1 MQAAILCLGK
11 LREKH
16 WRQAADEYLKR
27 LSRYGRVEEIELADE
42 PEPAEDNE
50 ALARQVMDREAAKLL
65 GRLKPGDYVIALC
78 IDGKQWDS
86 VDFAN
91 HLTELPQ
98 KGYQR
103 IVFMI
108 GGSLGLGE
116 AAVSR
121 SDEKM
126 SLSKMTFPH
135 QLARVLLLEQIYRA
149 AKISAGE
156 RYHK

>member
-1 MQAAILCLGK
+1 MQAAVICLGK

-16 WRQAADEYLKR
+16 WRSAADEYLKR
-27 LSRYGRVEEIELADE
+27 LTRYGRVEEIELPDE
-42 PEPAEDNE
+42 PEPADESE
-50 ALARQVMDREAAKLL
+50 ALCRQVMDKEAARIL
-65 GRLKPGDYVIALC
+65 GRIKPGDYVIALC

-86 VDFAN
+86 AEMAKHVGW
-91 HLTELPQ
+91 LPQ

-103 IVFMI
+103 IVFVI
-108 GGSLGLGE
+108 GGSLGLGQSVMQR
-116 AAVSR
+116 A
-121 SDEKM
+121 DEKL

-149 AKISAGE
+149 AKINAGE

>member
-27 LSRYGRVEEIELADE
+27 LGRYGRLEEIELDDE
-42 PEPAEDNE
+42 PEPAQESL
-50 ALARQVMDREAAKLL
+50 ALCLKVMEREAARLL
-65 GRLKPGDYVIALC
+65 SKVRPDDYVIALC
-78 IDGKQWDS
+78 IDGQQWDS
-86 VDFAN
+86 PAFSR
-91 HLTELPQ
+91 HLEQLQ
-98 KGYQR
+98 GEHGR
-103 IVFMI
+103 LVFLI

-116 AAVSR
+116 SALKRANER
-121 SDEKM
+121 M
-126 SLSKMTFPH
+126 SLSAMTFPH
-135 QLARVLLLEQIYRA
+135 QLARVLLMEQLYRA

>member
-1 MQAAILCLGK
+1 MQTAVLCLGK

-42 PEPAEDNE
+42 PEPSEENE
-50 ALARQVMDREAAKLL
+50 ALSRQVLDREAA
-65 GRLKPGDYVIALC
+65 RLVARIKPGDYVIALC

-86 VDFAN
+86 VDFSR
-91 HLTELPQ
+91 HLSELPQ

-103 IVFMI
+103 TVFVI

-116 AAVSR
+116 AVVSR
-121 SDEKM
+121 ADEKI

>member
-1 MQAAILCLGK
+1 MQAAVLCLGK

-27 LSRYGRVEEIELADE
+27 LSRYGRVEEIELNDE
-42 PEPAEDNE
+42 PEPGEESE
-50 ALARQVMDREAAKLL
+50 ALSARVMDKEAARLL
-65 GRLKPGDYVIALC
+65 SRIKPGDYVIALC
-78 IDGKQWDS
+78 IQGRQWDS
-86 VDFAN
+86 VDFAK
-91 HLTELPQ
+91 HLAELPQ

-103 IVFMI
+103 VVFMI

-121 SDEKM
+121 ADETM

-135 QLARVLLLEQIYRA
+135 QLARVLLLEQVYRA

-156 RYHK
+156 KYHK

>member
-1 MQAAILCLGK
+1 MQAAVLCLGK

-16 WRQAADEYLKR
+16 WRQAAEEYLKR
-27 LSRYGRVEEIELADE
+27 LGRYGRVEEIELDDE
-42 PEPAEDNE
+42 PDPGEDSE
-50 ALARQVMDREAAKLL
+50 ALALKVMDREAARLL
-65 GRLKPGDYVIALC
+65 ARLKPGDYVIALC
-78 IDGKQWDS
+78 VDGKQWDS
-86 VDFAN
+86 VDFAK
-91 HLTELPQ
+91 HLADLPQ

-103 IVFMI
+103 TVFMI

-116 AAVSR
+116 AALQR
-121 SDEKM
+121 ADEKL